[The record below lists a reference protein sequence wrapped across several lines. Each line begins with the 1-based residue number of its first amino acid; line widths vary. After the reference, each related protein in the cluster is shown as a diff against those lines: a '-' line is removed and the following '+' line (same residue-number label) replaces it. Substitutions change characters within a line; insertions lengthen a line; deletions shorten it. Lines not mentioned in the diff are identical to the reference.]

1 MENKYGGMT
10 VNERLYVAGLLDQFE
25 EALSNMDVQQVISIL
40 KKVELGDKNIDAIL
54 ANHGLKR

>member
-1 MENKYGGMT
+1 MT